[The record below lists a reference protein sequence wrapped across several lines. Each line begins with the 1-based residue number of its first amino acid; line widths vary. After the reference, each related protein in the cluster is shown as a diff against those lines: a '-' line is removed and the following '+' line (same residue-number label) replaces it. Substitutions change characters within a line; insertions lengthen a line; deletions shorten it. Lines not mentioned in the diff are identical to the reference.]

1 MWGFAV
7 KPQAWS
13 GKVVGEKNWAFQMCD
28 GITLLEGTMHNVFEL
43 SAPEEFFPVRMW
55 TPQLDRL
62 TQTRC
67 AVLASL
73 AFGDISSIKDV
84 PFSWAVDGVPRIVRS
99 SEDEWHLYMLDDG
112 WACTRRIN
120 ISGEV
125 LIASG
130 FQNPEDAYR
139 LVLTQDESEVEQ
151 KLILVNLP
159 VEFHNHGDFL
169 LSIIYH
175 ARNSVDGLMNI
186 WLARPYLSAIAQDA
200 LLFDNWYT
208 LTELLERV
216 MQVTHRH
223 IKGHRP

>member
-1 MWGFAV
+1 M

-13 GKVVGEKNWAFQMCD
+13 GKVLGEKNWAFQMCD

-43 SAPEEFFPVRMW
+43 SAPEEFFHVRMW

-73 AFGDISSIKDV
+73 AFGDISSINDI
-84 PFSWAVDGVPRIVRS
+84 PFSWAIDGVPRIFRS
-99 SEDEWHLYMLDDG
+99 TEEEWHLYMLDDG
-112 WACTRRIN
+112 WACTRRLN

-130 FQNPEDAYR
+130 FHNPEDAYR
-139 LVLTQDESEVEQ
+139 LVLTQDESVVEQ
-151 KLILVNLP
+151 KLILMNLP
-159 VEFHNHGDFL
+159 MEVMDHRAFL
-169 LSIIYH
+169 ASIIYH

-186 WLARPYLSAIAQDA
+186 GMTRPYISAIAEDA
-200 LLFDNWYT
+200 LLFDDWYT

-216 MQVTHRH
+216 AQVALRQ
-223 IKGHRP
+223 IQGRRP